1 MPRPGPERPAEID
14 WLEEVFEGSA
24 RITARR
30 MFGGWGIYAD
40 ALFFALISEDRLW
53 LKADAA
59 SDAEW
64 DAAGCARL
72 TFDFGEG
79 KQAGSLNYRLAPDD
93 TLDDPQAMRHWA
105 DLALA
110 AAARSA
116 AKAAGAK
123 RR

>member
-1 MPRPGPERPAEID
+1 MPKERPAEID

-30 MFGGWGIYAD
+30 MFGGWGVYAD
-40 ALFFALISEDRLW
+40 ALFFALISDDRLW

-64 DAAGCARL
+64 DAAGCQRL
-72 TFDFGEG
+72 IFDVGEG
-79 KQAGSLNYRLAPDD
+79 KQAGSINSRLAPDE
-93 TLDDPQAMRHWA
+93 TLDAAAAMRQWA
-105 DLALA
+105 DLAIA
-110 AAARSA
+110 AAAR
-116 AKAAGAK
+116 AK